1 MAMGE
6 HSQRRQLVFQN
17 LDEVAADVDN
27 LHAEGYVKTGNWDLA
42 QVCGHLAEWMR
53 FPLDG
58 FPKPGCL
65 IGSMLWMMKATLG
78 KGWKGKIPSTGQMPA
93 GKPTMPETVPPGGG
107 DEAAA
112 VKRLEEVV

>member
-27 LHAEGYVKTGNWDLA
+27 LHAKGYVKTGNWDLA

-78 KGWKGKIPSTGQMPA
+78 KGWKRKSILNTAVDASRQADDARKRYRRAAET
-93 GKPTMPETVPPGGG
+93 KPPQ
-107 DEAAA
+107 
-112 VKRLEEVV
+112 